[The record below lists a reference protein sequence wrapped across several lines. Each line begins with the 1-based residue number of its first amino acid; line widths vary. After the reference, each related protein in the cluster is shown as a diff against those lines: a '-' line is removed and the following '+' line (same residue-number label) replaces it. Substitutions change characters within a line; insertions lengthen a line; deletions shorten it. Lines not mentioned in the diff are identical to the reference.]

1 MSGGGRSDRRA
12 GLPDATMRP
21 SSRTVLGCLIL
32 ALLIGGVGIGLR
44 RAVTVTP
51 VDDAFRAVLRA
62 YAAPDAAGGTQQH
75 D

>member
-1 MSGGGRSDRRA
+1 
-12 GLPDATMRP
+12 MRP

-32 ALLIGGVGIGLR
+32 ALLIGGVAIGLR

-62 YAAPDAAGGTQQH
+62 YAVPDAAGGTQQH